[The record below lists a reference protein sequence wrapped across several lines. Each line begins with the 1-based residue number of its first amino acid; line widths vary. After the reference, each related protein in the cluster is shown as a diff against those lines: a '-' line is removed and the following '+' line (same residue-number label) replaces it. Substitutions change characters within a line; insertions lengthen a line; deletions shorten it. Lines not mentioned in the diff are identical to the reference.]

1 MLAVTALPPHLCK
14 YEIQSNIKVHSVIQ
28 CGLVGLRLQC
38 SNTEKAV
45 ELLFED
51 KLFPDVDESELSNEA
66 FATISL
72 ADDST
77 VYVNNG
83 HPQI

>member
-14 YEIQSNIKVHSVIQ
+14 YEIQSNIKVYGKIQ
-28 CGLVGLRLQC
+28 CLVGLRLQC